1 KRFKKTIYVYNLME
15 DLLKSKEAMEEW
27 KSFIASANVDI
38 FDVLK
43 NAIKVAA
50 SDHPNEFRTMRD
62 KIAEMLFSRELIN
75 YCGGGDMF
83 KKQSMNVSCEVQ
95 DETIDKV
102 LRIKAILD
110 KSKIDDESKGPLNPE
125 QKVAD
130 KSYGDEYELG
140 VCDSVKKLQHVGV
153 TINSDHHTTGIGKTL
168 QKHAFRDVMDE
179 WLNKKSSVVK
189 PISVQDKPKS
199 LDMERKINSGKT
211 IVPKVP
217 RVAPD
222 QQCKSRMNSKEA
234 TNNKSGPTNTSFQE
248 KLEATKR
255 KFQQHYM
262 EEENLK
268 KKRRIQVLELHEVIK
283 KGRIPPKDQQPDNLL
298 VDHGRNILERL
309 TGADMQNAVQMV
321 AARYELQRIIAEKE
335 EMIMS
340 YRQM

>member
-1 KRFKKTIYVYNLME
+1 
-15 DLLKSKEAMEEW
+15 MEEW
-27 KSFIASANVDI
+27 KSFIANANVDI

-140 VCDSVKKLQHVGV
+140 VCDSVKKIQHVGV
-153 TINSDHHTTGIGKTL
+153 TIN
-168 QKHAFRDVMDE
+168 
-179 WLNKKSSVVK
+179 N
-189 PISVQDKPKS
+189 KPKS

-217 RVAPD
+217 RVTPH

-248 KLEATKR
+248 KLEATK
-255 KFQQHYM
+255 KISTTLHGK
-262 EEENLK
+262 ENLK
-268 KKRRIQVLELHEVIK
+268 KERRIQVAGVAISQIK
-283 KGRIPPKDQQPDNLL
+283 KVESLRRINKSARQQSNSEDI
-298 VDHGRNILERL
+298 V
-309 TGADMQNAVQMV
+309 QNAPC
-321 AARYELQRIIAEKE
+321 
-335 EMIMS
+335 
-340 YRQM
+340 

>member
-1 KRFKKTIYVYNLME
+1 
-15 DLLKSKEAMEEW
+15 MEEW
-27 KSFIASANVDI
+27 KSFIANANVDI

-153 TINSDHHTTGIGKTL
+153 TINSDHHATGIGKTL
-168 QKHAFRDVMDE
+168 QKHASRDVMDE

-211 IVPKVP
+211 ILPKVP
-217 RVAPD
+217 RVTPH

-283 KGRIPPKDQQPDNLL
+283 KGRIPPKDQQVRHVNKQF
-298 VDHGRNILERL
+298 RR
-309 TGADMQNAVQMV
+309 
-321 AARYELQRIIAEKE
+321 
-335 EMIMS
+335 
-340 YRQM
+340 

>member
-1 KRFKKTIYVYNLME
+1 
-15 DLLKSKEAMEEW
+15 MEEW
-27 KSFIASANVDI
+27 KSFIGNANVDI

-43 NAIKVAA
+43 NTIKVAA

-140 VCDSVKKLQHVGV
+140 VCESVKKLQHVGV
-153 TINSDHHTTGIGKTL
+153 TINSDHHAT
-168 QKHAFRDVMDE
+168 
-179 WLNKKSSVVK
+179 
-189 PISVQDKPKS
+189 DKPKS

-211 IVPKVP
+211 IIPKVP
-217 RVAPD
+217 RVTPH

-283 KGRIPPKDQQPDNLL
+283 KGRIPL
-298 VDHGRNILERL
+298 IC
-309 TGADMQNAVQMV
+309 A
-321 AARYELQRIIAEKE
+321 
-335 EMIMS
+335 
-340 YRQM
+340 